1 MVRINF
7 FNRKCGLAVNYIRIP
22 DLVFLVFLVFLQG
35 GQGPV
40 AGAPYI
46 VGGEINSGHIAGVL
60 PSLGSHKISW
70 EISETPLQLGGVSI
84 EVCDE
89 IQKESLY
96 DARYPDWLAHL
107 IWMKLH
113 FKASVGPIGVR
124 DC

>member
-1 MVRINF
+1 MMILR
-7 FNRKCGLAVNYIRIP
+7 Y
-22 DLVFLVFLVFLQG
+22 
-35 GQGPV
+35 
-40 AGAPYI
+40 
-46 VGGEINSGHIAGVL
+46 
-60 PSLGSHKISW
+60 SHKISW

-124 DC
+124 DCWGLWGFMMIKLYNGIIALEASLMRVFPGMASKIVDSN